1 VRDEEPRAKGAPKA
15 RPRRGRKAAGPR
27 VHLHRLGRGEAVAA
41 VSAVL
46 LFGLTFLDWFRGELA
61 GGQNVSAPDI
71 GGSAWE
77 SLDLIPLL
85 LLVAIVATLAAT
97 VLKLSGARAR
107 LPVAPNAV
115 VAVLG
120 GLATLLIV
128 LRLLDTPDVDLG
140 GLTIDT
146 SPQLGAFLG
155 LIAAAGIAC
164 GGYTAMRAEGGS
176 FGAVA
181 DGLARGPAPKRR
193 REPPA
198 SRKRSRSSSG

>member
-1 VRDEEPRAKGAPKA
+1 VKRA
-15 RPRRGRKAAGPR
+15 
-27 VHLHRLGRGEAVAA
+27 RLRRGEAIAA
-41 VSAVL
+41 VSAAL
-46 LFGLTFLDWFRGELA
+46 LFVLMFFDWFRGELA
-61 GGQNVSAPDI
+61 GGQSVSAPDI

-85 LLVAIVATLAAT
+85 LLAAIVATLAAT
-97 VLKLSGARAR
+97 ALKLAGARYR
-107 LPVAPNAV
+107 PPVAPNAA
-115 VAVLG
+115 VAFLG

-128 LRLLDTPDVDLG
+128 FRLLDTPNVDLG

-155 LIAAAGIAC
+155 LIAAAGIAY

-181 DGLARGPAPKRR
+181 DSLARKPAPRRR
-193 REPPA
+193 REQPA
-198 SRKRSRSSSG
+198 SRRRSRSSSG

>member
-1 VRDEEPRAKGAPKA
+1 VKPG
-15 RPRRGRKAAGPR
+15 
-27 VHLHRLGRGEAVAA
+27 RLGRGEAIAA
-41 VSAVL
+41 VSAVS
-46 LFGLTFLDWFRGELA
+46 LFVLMFFDWFRGELA
-61 GGQNVSAPDI
+61 GGQSVSAPDI

-77 SLDLIPLL
+77 SLDLIPIV
-85 LLVAIVATLAAT
+85 LLVTIVAALLAAA
-97 VLKLSGARAR
+97 LRLARVGYRPAV
-107 LPVAPNAV
+107 PANAA

-128 LRLLDTPDVDLG
+128 FRLFDTPDVELG

-155 LIAAAGIAC
+155 LIAAAGIAY

-181 DGLARGPAPKRR
+181 DGLARKPAPKRR

-198 SRKRSRSSSG
+198 SRRRSRSSSG

>member
-1 VRDEEPRAKGAPKA
+1 MK
-15 RPRRGRKAAGPR
+15 RGR
-27 VHLHRLGRGEAVAA
+27 LSRGEAIAA
-41 VSAVL
+41 VSAAL
-46 LFGLTFLDWFRGELA
+46 LFGLMFLDWFRGELA
-61 GGQNVSAPDI
+61 GGQSVSAPDI

-77 SLDLIPLL
+77 TLDLIPLL
-85 LLVAIVATLAAT
+85 LLAAIVATLAAAA
-97 VLKLSGARAR
+97 LKLSGSRYR
-107 LPVAPNAV
+107 PPVAPNAA

-120 GLATLLIV
+120 GLATVLIV

-146 SPQLGAFLG
+146 SPQLGAFLS
-155 LIAAAGIAC
+155 LIAAAGIAY

-181 DGLARGPAPKRR
+181 DGLAAKKPAPRRR

-198 SRKRSRSSSG
+198 SRRRSRSSSG